1 MEVSQS
7 GSWSMLLDAQQ
18 SNSGEAE
25 GSAEGSAKRVP
36 LAPKRALHPLL
47 LDWIT
52 QLYESL
58 TRAGRYMYD

>member
-1 MEVSQS
+1 
-7 GSWSMLLDAQQ
+7 MLLDAQQ